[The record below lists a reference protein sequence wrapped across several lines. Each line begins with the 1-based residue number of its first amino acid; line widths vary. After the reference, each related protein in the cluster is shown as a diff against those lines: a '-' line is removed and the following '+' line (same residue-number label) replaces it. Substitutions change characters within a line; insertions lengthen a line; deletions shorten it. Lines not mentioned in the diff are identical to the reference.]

1 MPKEYENVVYRGAG
15 PYENYDDRKCSSI
28 IKEYNQKIRDLH
40 VPYIYPEEN
49 GNRCDTNWLNIC
61 NN

>member
-40 VPYIYPEEN
+40 VPCIYP
-49 GNRCDTNWLNIC
+49 
-61 NN
+61 